1 VRSKGDEVSQSSTA
15 EGERAGAE
23 STASEPAGRPPPAR
37 GVGRVLVVRSAERA
51 LLPFAWVLLIA
62 GFGAADPSKFL
73 SVANFSNIFGSQ
85 AVLFVLTM
93 ALLVPLTNGDIDL
106 SVGALSGLVSMVV
119 ATLNVERG
127 FPIAWCAVIGL
138 AVGLVAGAINGL
150 IIVKVNADPFI
161 VTLGTGTVFTG
172 LVYWFSGDQT
182 ITGTNATLSQL
193 TFLDEWFGIP
203 IEFYFGLLIMLIIW
217 YLLTFTPYGQ
227 RSLFVGQ
234 SREVARLSGFNVGR
248 IRFSGFVIAGLITA
262 ISGVLFVGTTGSA
275 SPGTGDS
282 LLLPAYAAAFLGL
295 TTIQPG
301 RFNAL
306 GSTIAVYFLATG
318 VAGLELYG
326 AQDYVQ
332 QLFYGAV
339 LVVAVVISRL
349 ISRRRYGS

>member
-1 VRSKGDEVSQSSTA
+1 
-15 EGERAGAE
+15 
-23 STASEPAGRPPPAR
+23 
-37 GVGRVLVVRSAERA
+37 
-51 LLPFAWVLLIA
+51 
-62 GFGAADPSKFL
+62 
-73 SVANFSNIFGSQ
+73 
-85 AVLFVLTM
+85 M